1 MSSTASKH
9 RIVIVGGGAGGLE
22 LANPTPLT
30 DNLHAESDAAEA
42 EEAALAK

>member
-1 MSSTASKH
+1 M
-9 RIVIVGGGAGGLE
+9 RRE